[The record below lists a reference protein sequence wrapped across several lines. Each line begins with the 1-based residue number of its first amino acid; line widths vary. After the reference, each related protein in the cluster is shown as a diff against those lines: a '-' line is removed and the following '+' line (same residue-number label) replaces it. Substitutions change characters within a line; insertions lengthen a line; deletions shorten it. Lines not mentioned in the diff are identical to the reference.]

1 MYQHQLDHDRLSE
14 QQYPERIKKREKMIT
29 NTEITNLFKFV
40 DDENL
45 LELQKILKNNTDNKS
60 KKKLDK
66 VKDRSGRTLMYA
78 AIDRNNRQIIDEFL
92 AIDVSLKE
100 INADGKTVLAI
111 AEERGLEQ
119 LAALLRTKLEWQ
131 ETIKTFRINRIMHL
145 LMEGFPDIDRA
156 NGRDK
161 VLFIASTGAGK
172 STLVNY
178 LNGTRYEILKNA
190 IGLEAKPVDGVP
202 EIAKVGRSN
211 YESETL
217 HPQVIEKEGLNFVYC
232 DVAGLFDNRGDEE
245 QIFAAS
251 SLHMLSKQTVK
262 EQGGIK
268 AIIVVLD
275 KPGFETMKAENFKQT
290 ALTLAGIVKENPD
303 LMDSVYFVISKVEPD
318 LIKELSRDVIIEQL
332 IKPMLNRIYNT
343 ELTEDDSDELEEFNE
358 LTEEEKPLF
367 FILSEICK
375 RKQIIIPDI
384 TDLGASRI
392 EIEQML
398 ISTEVKDANLF
409 NFLSHGGDPQKIFNA
424 AILNMANSFLSRY
437 KQIMQDYPTK
447 FTKNHADLDEQE
459 LNINIWRAEVAGID
473 QELSNNF
480 DANRLLRS
488 IQGREAAIAANIAQ
502 INLIEAARVA
512 TNSSIIELARELGR
526 LDNNNQIEVHRKS
539 VDCANQ
545 PTSCTVTHFS
555 EYPLSRIS
563 YSFSGNGSK
572 SQRLIRPQSTGR
584 QFVSPDD
591 NKLVAGYMKDDDAL
605 NGRYEETFSATLGIT
620 EIIITFY
627 ARSKYKFVANIQ
639 NLKQQ
644 LNTVKQEQLRGEQR
658 IIALNTENRRLERA
672 IAEARIEKTT
682 QENRLEIRKNELRRQ
697 KQELLAQIE
706 VANGRQQE
714 LILEEQQYE
723 RDLRKIKL
731 EIQVNHELFRVVSE
745 VIDLLDLNHDDYLR
759 FQQEYNEYITIAK
772 VANAPLLFVANLPP
786 TQEQQ
791 QLSNPIISVEAYNTR
806 FQQKIW
812 ENAANCG
819 IPFEI
824 PKGSNVRLSS
834 SETKQERLRLT
845 P

>member
-1 MYQHQLDHDRLSE
+1 
-14 QQYPERIKKREKMIT
+14 MIT
-29 NTEITNLFKFV
+29 NSEIISLFKFV
-40 DDENL
+40 NDGNL

-66 VKDRSGRTLMYA
+66 VKDRSGRTLMHA
-78 AIDRNNRQIIDEFL
+78 AIDRNNKHITDEFL

-100 INADGKTVLAI
+100 LNADGKTVLAI

-119 LAALLRTKLEWQ
+119 LAALLRTRLEWQ

-190 IGLEAKPVDGVP
+190 FGLEANPVEGIP
-202 EIAKVGRSN
+202 EIAKVGRSS

-217 HPQVIEKEGLNFVYC
+217 HPQVIEKEGLDFIYC
-232 DVAGLFDNRGDEE
+232 DIAGLFDNRGDEE

-275 KPGFETMKAENFKQT
+275 KPGFAAIRAENFKQT

-318 LIKELSRDVIIEQL
+318 LIKELSREDIIEKL
-332 IKPMLNRIYNT
+332 IKPMLNRIHNT

-367 FILSEICK
+367 FILNEMCK

-384 TDLGASRI
+384 SDLGASRT

-398 ISTEVKDANLF
+398 INAEVKDASLF
-409 NFLSHGGDPQKIFNA
+409 NFLSHGGETQKIFNA
-424 AILNMANSFLSRY
+424 AILTMANSFLSRY
-437 KQIMQDYPTK
+437 KQVMQDYPTK
-447 FTKNHADLDEQE
+447 FTKNHADLAEQE
-459 LNINIWRAEVAGID
+459 LNINRWREEVAGID
-473 QELSNNF
+473 QELSSNF

-488 IQGREAAIAANIAQ
+488 IQEKEATIAANIAQ

-512 TNSSIIELARELGR
+512 TNSRIMALSTELGR
-526 LDNNNQIEVHRKS
+526 LDNNNLIEVHRKT
-539 VDCANQ
+539 VDCANR

-591 NKLVAGYMKDDDAL
+591 NKLVDGYMNDDDAL
-605 NGRYEETFSATLGIT
+605 NGRYEETFSASLGIT

-627 ARSKYKFVANIQ
+627 ARSKYKFATDIQ
-639 NLKQQ
+639 ALKQQ

-706 VANGRQQE
+706 VANGRRQE
-714 LILEEQQYE
+714 LLLEQQQYE

-731 EIQVNHELFRVVSE
+731 EIQVNHDLFRVVSE

-759 FQQEYNEYITIAK
+759 FQQEYKEYITIAT
-772 VANAPLLFVANLPP
+772 VANTPLLFAANLPP

-791 QLSNPIISVEAYNTR
+791 QLSNPIISVEAHSTR

-812 ENAANCG
+812 ENAADCG
-819 IPFEI
+819 VFFEI
-824 PKGSNVRLSS
+824 PEGSEVSIRS
-834 SETKQERLRLT
+834 TIQARLRLT

>member
-1 MYQHQLDHDRLSE
+1 
-14 QQYPERIKKREKMIT
+14 MIT
-29 NTEITNLFKFV
+29 NAEIINLFKFV
-40 DDENL
+40 NDGNL

-66 VKDRSGRTLMYA
+66 VKDRSGRTLIHA
-78 AIDRNNRQIIDEFL
+78 AIDRNNKQIIDAFL

-100 INADGKTVLAI
+100 VNADGKTVLTV

-119 LAALLRTKLEWQ
+119 LAALLRTRLEWQ
-131 ETIKTFRINRIMHL
+131 ETIKTFRINQIMHL
-145 LMEGFPDIDRA
+145 LMEGFPDIKRA
-156 NGRDK
+156 NGRNK

-178 LNGTRYEILKNA
+178 LNGTRYKILKNA
-190 IGLEAKPVDGVP
+190 MGVEAIPSGGVP
-202 EIAKVGRSN
+202 EIAKVGRSS

-217 HPQVIEKEGLNFVYC
+217 HPQVIEKEGLDFIYC
-232 DVAGLFDNRGDEE
+232 DIAGLFDSRGDEE

-275 KPGFETMKAENFKQT
+275 TAGFATKKAENFKQT

-318 LIKELSRDVIIEQL
+318 LIKELSREDIIEKL
-332 IKPMLNRIYNT
+332 FKPMLNRLYN
-343 ELTEDDSDELEEFNE
+343 DELDEFNE

-367 FILSEICK
+367 FTLNEICK
-375 RKQIIIPDI
+375 RKQIVIPDI
-384 TDLGASRI
+384 TDLGASRT

-398 ISTEVKDANLF
+398 INTEVKDANLF
-409 NFLSHGGDPQKIFNA
+409 NFLSHGGETQKIFNA
-424 AILNMANSFLSRY
+424 AILKMANSFLSRY
-437 KQIMQDYPTK
+437 QQIMQDYPTK
-447 FTKNHADLDEQE
+447 FTQNHTDLAEQE
-459 LNINIWRAEVAGID
+459 LNINRWRAEVAGID
-473 QELSNNF
+473 QELSSNF

-488 IQGREAAIAANIAQ
+488 IQEKEATIAANIAQ
-502 INLIEAARVA
+502 INLIEAARVT
-512 TNSSIIELARELGR
+512 TNSRIMELSTELGR
-526 LDNNNQIEVHRKS
+526 LDNNNQIEVHRKT
-539 VDCANQ
+539 VDCANL

-563 YSFSGNGSK
+563 YNFSGYGSK

-591 NKLVAGYMKDDDAL
+591 NKLVDGYMNDDDAL
-605 NGRYEETFSATLGIT
+605 NGRYEETFSAALGIT

-627 ARSKYKFVANIQ
+627 ARSKYKFATDIQ
-639 NLKQQ
+639 VLKQQ
-644 LNTVKQEQLRGEQR
+644 LNTVKQEQSRGEQR

-682 QENRLEIRKNELRRQ
+682 QENRLEIRKDELRRQ

-706 VANGRQQE
+706 VANGRQQG
-714 LILEEQQYE
+714 LIVVQQQYE
-723 RDLRKIKL
+723 RDLSKIKL
-731 EIQVNHELFRVVSE
+731 EIQVNHDLFRAVSE
-745 VIDLLDLNHDDYLR
+745 VIDLLDLNYDDYLR
-759 FQQEYNEYITIAK
+759 FQQEYNEYITTET
-772 VANAPLLFVANLPP
+772 VANTPLLFVANLPP

-791 QLSNPIISVEAYNTR
+791 V
-806 FQQKIW
+806 
-812 ENAANCG
+812 
-819 IPFEI
+819 
-824 PKGSNVRLSS
+824 SS
-834 SETKQERLRLT
+834 IQETMQARLRLT